1 MNLKEFTGHLL
12 AAISKSSPVWSV
24 GIMTPIELE
33 ILRGG
38 AVSKQSGSN
47 SKLYLILSNK

>member
-1 MNLKEFTGHLL
+1 MGSALRKEGDR
-12 AAISKSSPVWSV
+12 WSV

-38 AVSKQSGSN
+38 NANKQSN
-47 SKLYLILSNK
+47 NNKLYLILTEKQKK